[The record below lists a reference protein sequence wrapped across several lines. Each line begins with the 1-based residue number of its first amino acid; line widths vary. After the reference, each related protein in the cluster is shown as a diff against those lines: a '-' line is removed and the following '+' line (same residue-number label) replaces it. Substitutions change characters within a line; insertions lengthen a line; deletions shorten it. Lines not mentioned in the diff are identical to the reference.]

1 MPKKYSH
8 KKLKHVPGIVVEC
21 KSGRYLAFYDH
32 RTDIVA
38 HGDTEREA
46 KKNLKELYKAVMTHE
61 DEEAEKGGIRLPQD
75 FQTKKFTDKILTR

>member
-1 MPKKYSH
+1 MAKKSAH
-8 KKLKHVPGIVVEC
+8 KIMKHVPGIVVEC

-38 HGDTEREA
+38 SGDTEREA
-46 KKNLKELYKAVMTHE
+46 KKNLKELYRAVMQHE
-61 DEEAEKGGIRLPQD
+61 DEEAEKGGIQLPKD